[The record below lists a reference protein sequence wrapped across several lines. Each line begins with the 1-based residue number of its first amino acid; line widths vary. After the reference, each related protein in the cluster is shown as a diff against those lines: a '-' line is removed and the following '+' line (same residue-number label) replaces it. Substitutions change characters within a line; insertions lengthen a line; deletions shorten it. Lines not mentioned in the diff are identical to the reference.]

1 MRVVELPA
9 NQPPDRFY
17 LGGERI
23 AAFRGAPAAGDRV
36 PEDWVASTTTLA
48 GSATLGLTTLP
59 GDGRTLRACVAADP
73 VGWLGPDHV
82 ERFGPD
88 TRLLVKL
95 LHAGQRL
102 PVHAHPDRA
111 FAATHLGRRH
121 GKAEA
126 WYILHGG
133 RVHLGLR
140 REVTTDDLADL
151 VAGQCVDD
159 LLLLLHPLDVA
170 PGDVV
175 YVPPGM
181 LHAIGADVFLAEL
194 QEPEDL
200 SILLEWRDFA
210 LDGARDGHLG
220 LGFDRALQA
229 VDREAV
235 TPTRLAALARPA
247 GTGRSVLPAAANPYF
262 RLDRLDVDGRA
273 VIERGFAVLVVI
285 DGELALG
292 ERTFP
297 AGRTVVAPWAA
308 GDLAVRGRGR
318 VLVCRP
324 PL

>member
-1 MRVVELPA
+1 MRTVELPA

-23 AAFRGAPAAGDRV
+23 AAFRGTRVDSARV
-36 PEDWVASTTTLA
+36 PEDWIASTTTLA

-59 GDGRTLRACVAADP
+59 GGGTLREAVAADP
-73 VGWLGPDHV
+73 VGWLGPDHL

-102 PVHAHPDRA
+102 PVHAHPDGA

-140 REVTTDDLADL
+140 REVALSELADL
-151 VAGQCVDD
+151 VTGQCVEE
-159 LLLLLHPLDVA
+159 LLALLHPVDVSS
-170 PGDVV
+170 GDVV

-181 LHAIGADVFLAEL
+181 LHAIGADVFLTEL

-210 LDGARDGHLG
+210 LDGERDGHLG
-220 LGFDRALQA
+220 LGFGQALRA
-229 VDREAV
+229 VDRGPVPPA
-235 TPTRLAALARPA
+235 RMSALVRA
-247 GTGRSVLPAAANPYF
+247 GGSGRSVLPAAADPYF
-262 RLDRLDVDGRA
+262 RLDHLHVVDDT
-273 VIERGFAVLVVI
+273 VVERGFAVIVVVE
-285 DGELALG
+285 GELAFDG
-292 ERTFP
+292 RMFP
-297 AGRTVVAPWAA
+297 AGSTVVAPWAA
-308 GDLAVRGRGR
+308 GDLVVRGQGR

-324 PL
+324 PS